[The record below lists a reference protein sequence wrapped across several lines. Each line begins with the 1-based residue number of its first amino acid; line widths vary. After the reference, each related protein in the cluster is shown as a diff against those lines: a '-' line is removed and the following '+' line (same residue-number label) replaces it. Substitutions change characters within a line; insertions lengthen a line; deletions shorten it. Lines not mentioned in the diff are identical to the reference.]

1 MTDLT
6 AGVVGTGTM
15 GGHHARVYA
24 EHRDVEFVGVHD
36 ADHDRAQS
44 VAGEYDTVARSL
56 EDLLDRADIL
66 SIAVP
71 TEYHYDIA
79 SRAIDA
85 GVHVLVEKPL
95 VDRQSRGEDLVS
107 QAERN
112 DVILQVGHIE
122 RFNPAVECVADIV
135 DDLDIIAVDAH
146 RLGPPIDRAI
156 SDSAVLDLMIHDLDV
171 VNSLVDGDVTDVAAT
186 GTEGGEYATATVSFE
201 GGIVGQFTASRVT
214 QQKVRQ
220 LSITAAECRVNVDY
234 ADQTVHVHRRSIP
247 EYVERDGD
255 VRFRHESLVERPT
268 VDNGEPLKREIDAFI
283 EAVSAAADPEVTGDE
298 ALDALALAQR
308 IDELATGEA
317 EDQTVASLGSH

>member
-1 MTDLT
+1 MPELT

-24 EHRDVEFVGVHD
+24 EHRGVEFVGVHD
-36 ADHDRAQS
+36 ADRDRADS
-44 VAGEYDTVARSL
+44 VASEYDTVACSL
-56 EDLLDRADIL
+56 DDLLARADL
-66 SIAVP
+66 VSIAVP
-71 TEYHYDIA
+71 TEYHYDLA

-95 VDRQSRGEDLVS
+95 VERRSRGEELI
-107 QAERN
+107 ERAKEN
-112 DVILQVGHIE
+112 GVVLQVGHIE
-122 RFNPAVECVADIV
+122 RFNPAVQCVADIIT
-135 DDLDIIAVDAH
+135 DLDVIAVDAH

-171 VNSLVDGDVTDVAAT
+171 VCSLVEGDLTDVTAT
-186 GTEGGEYATATVSFE
+186 GTASGEYATATVSFE
-201 GGIVGQFTASRVT
+201 GGTVGQFTASRIT
-214 QQKVRQ
+214 QQKVRR

-268 VDNGEPLKREIDAFI
+268 VDNGEPLKRELDAFI
-283 EAVSAAADPEVTGDE
+283 TAARNGTAPDVTGRDGLR
-298 ALDALALAQR
+298 ALSLAQR
-308 IDELATGEA
+308 IDALATSDA
-317 EDQTVASLGSH
+317 EEQTVVGLGGH

>member
-1 MTDLT
+1 MTELN

-24 EHRDVEFVGVHD
+24 EHRDVDFVGVHD
-36 ADHDRAQS
+36 ADHDRAHS
-44 VAGEYDTVARSL
+44 VASEYDTVARSL
-56 EDLLDRADIL
+56 DELLARADIL

-85 GVHVLVEKPL
+85 GVDVLVEKPL
-95 VDRQSRGEDLVS
+95 VERQSRGEELIDR
-107 QAERN
+107 AEEN
-112 DVILQVGHIE
+112 GVVLQVGHIE
-122 RFNPAVECVADIV
+122 RFNPAVQCVADIIT
-135 DDLDIIAVDAH
+135 DLDVIAVDAH

-171 VNSLVDGDVTDVAAT
+171 VCSLVDADVTDVAAT
-186 GTEGGEYATATVSFE
+186 GTKGGEYATATVSFE
-201 GGIVGQFTASRVT
+201 GDVVGQFTASRVT
-214 QQKVRQ
+214 QQKVRR

-234 ADQTVHVHRRSIP
+234 ADQTVHVHRRSVP

-268 VDNGEPLKREIDAFI
+268 VDNGEPLKRELDAFI
-283 EAVSAAADPEVTGDE
+283 EAASNGTEPEVTGHE
-298 ALDALALAQR
+298 ALHALSLAQR
-308 IDELATGEA
+308 IDALAGGEK
-317 EDQTVASLGSH
+317 EEQTVVSLGSH